1 MRLRIAFVFAAS
13 TLLLSACAN
22 KGTQP
27 DDPYESINRSI
38 FKFNTA
44 LDAVFLKPPAKL
56 YDAVTPAL
64 VRSGIN
70 NAYLN
75 INMIPTVANDLLQAE
90 WNTAIKDTWRFI
102 INSTLGIA
110 GIFDPA
116 STCALPPHSNDLG
129 LTFAKWGDKKSPF
142 IMLPLL
148 GPSTIRD
155 GMGLLFNYTLFTPY
169 PYIPQDAVI
178 YGILGFRYIDLRAQ
192 MLDTDK
198 LMAESLDPYAFLR
211 DAYMQNRNY
220 LITGKQEDTA
230 GMLYVDD
237 DAAGSP
243 NLLTQTPHESVLS
256 TEKKPKPSAT
266 SKPNLNHI

>member
-1 MRLRIAFVFAAS
+1 MRLRFSALLVVS

-22 KGTQP
+22 KGTRP
-27 DDPYESINRSI
+27 DDPYESVNRSI
-38 FKFNTA
+38 FKFNTK
-44 LDAVFLKPPAKL
+44 LDALFLKPPAQL
-56 YDAVTPAL
+56 YDKITPAA

-70 NAYLN
+70 NAYMN
-75 INMIPTVANDLLQAE
+75 INMMPTVANDLLQGE
-90 WNTAIKDTWRFI
+90 WTYAIKDTWRFI
-102 INSTLGIA
+102 INSTIGIA

-116 STCALPPHSNDLG
+116 ANTCQLPPHSNDLG
-129 LTFAKWGDKKSPF
+129 LTFAKWGDKNSPF

-169 PYIPQDAVI
+169 PYLQQDAVI
-178 YGILGFRYIDLRAQ
+178 FSILGFRYVDLRAQ

-211 DAYMQNRNY
+211 DAYLQNRNY
-220 LITGKQEDTA
+220 LITGKQEDSS

-237 DAAGSP
+237 EGTGSP
-243 NLLTQTPHESVLS
+243 NLLTQSPNESVI
-256 TEKKPKPSAT
+256 TPAPAT
-266 SKPNLNHI
+266 PLTSH